1 MVAKLRHHNEQQDG
15 WKRRPRSAQRISL
28 ACLVLGLI
36 ALSVILLT
44 TRSNRSIDKIT
55 PLPDAETTVE
65 LANRTDVSSSTESEP
80 PADVIV
86 REVGV
91 LGGPCIAGT
100 GEGEAYGIAT
110 SLMLNIDAGPRFQVL
125 DDSGTLFEGTLP
137 FYPQK
142 SRLGRSENGSVLAGY
157 GSLYSDEHSSTVEN
171 PGIVRLYLDGQL
183 EYATENA
190 IDFGVAHDASAFF
203 TIEREFNGSYV
214 MKIRQLQPRFLSEYT
229 LDLGDQERNRPVLPY
244 RWSFSQDNSDVILPS
259 PSPGAPT
266 RLLPV
271 GGGEPVEFPARLKVN
286 SSPSLET
293 FFSSRQ
299 LAYHRVPDPE
309 NNSRQWLVKVRYD
322 WQGDVPIERMIWK
335 QQIGSRSANWI
346 GGVCNFGMGGPCSW
360 SSKHRIRLSDDHRYV
375 LLDGE
380 VLRVLDAETGD
391 IVLAYPTDVPAWEDP
406 MHARRD
412 EPYFFG
418 DNRVYYGE
426 RARDFLATVE
436 YPDEVMYPERTRF
449 PSIVGSKLII
459 EHHVLRGGSLDCR
472 TVPEVE
478 YHECVRAAREQLGA
492 RYMWVW
498 DVLQLDDMQA
508 GHTSVQRI
516 PLQVPGAGCSE
527 RVVGDLK
534 VENGSLRFF
543 PISAEE

>member
-1 MVAKLRHHNEQQDG
+1 MVAKLRHHNESQDA

-36 ALSVILLT
+36 ALFVILLT

-65 LANRTDVSSSTESEP
+65 LAHRTDVSSSTESEP

-110 SLMLNIDAGPRFQVL
+110 SLLRNIDKGPRFQVL

-142 SRLGRSENGSVLAGY
+142 SRLGRSAYGSVLAGY

-229 LDLGDQERNRPVLPY
+229 LDLGDQERDRPVLPY

-259 PSPGAPT
+259 PSRGAPT

-271 GGGEPVEFPARLKVN
+271 GGGEPVEFPSRLKVN

-293 FFSSRQ
+293 LFSSRQ
-299 LAYHRVPDPE
+299 LAYHRVPDPK

-335 QQIGSRSANWI
+335 QQIGSRSANRI

-391 IVLAYPTDVPAWEDP
+391 SVLAYPTDVPAWEDP

-412 EPYFFG
+412 GHYFFG

-449 PSIVGSKLII
+449 PSIVGNELRIAHRI
-459 EHHVLRGGSLDCR
+459 LRGGSLDCR

-478 YHECVRAAREQLGA
+478 YRECVKTAKEQHGA
-492 RYMWVW
+492 RSSWVW
-498 DVLQLDDMQA
+498 DVFQLDDMQA

-516 PLQVPGAGCSE
+516 PGKGLNAGCSK

-534 VENGSLRFF
+534 VKNGSLRFF
-543 PISAEE
+543 TISAEE